1 MTKINF
7 QNLDLYHFVVFG
19 CRKNKGKKFIVLLFD
34 IKNEKMANK
43 STHQRIKRVASNDWR
58 KKILSLTKKR
68 NYLLR
73 ARTNKSKSRWC
84 AANKT
89 PTADMKMSTADS
101 VTNLKKQD
109 ESLKALAQ
117 SSKVSIKLKRLAFSP
132 SSDLSQ
138 LTFNTKSKNIIK
150 LILARFSL

>member
-1 MTKINF
+1 
-7 QNLDLYHFVVFG
+7 
-19 CRKNKGKKFIVLLFD
+19 
-34 IKNEKMANK
+34 MANK
-43 STHQRIKRVASNDWR
+43 STHQRIKRVASDDWR

-73 ARTNKSKSRWC
+73 ARTNNKGKSRWC

-89 PTADMKMSTADS
+89 ATSEMKMSTADS
-101 VTNLKKQD
+101 VTNLEKQD

-117 SSKVSIKLKRLAFSP
+117 SSKVTIKLKRLAFSP

-150 LILARFSL
+150 LILARFSFNFVY